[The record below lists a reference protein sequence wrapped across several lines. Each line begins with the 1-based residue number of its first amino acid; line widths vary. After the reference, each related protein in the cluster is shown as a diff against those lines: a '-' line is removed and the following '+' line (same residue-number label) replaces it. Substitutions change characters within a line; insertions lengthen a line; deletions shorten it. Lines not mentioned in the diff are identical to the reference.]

1 MALPVG
7 QGDAFYLE
15 RNGKSILVD
24 GGKGRKKFSTLFTK
38 HTKKDSVDIL
48 ACTHNDADH
57 ANGVLGFL
65 ESGLGCGE
73 VWLPKFWL
81 DVLPA
86 ILKPFYEFLPSLV
99 KEIRDIPFASD
110 QQNTQEQFSL
120 ENYAINSRNESN
132 SQGESERIEKDGWT
146 ESTAAVLEEA
156 REWRYE
162 LYTPH
167 EFHLLFYSQLFK
179 SPEKLNLL
187 SSAIEA
193 ADRIRN
199 IALAAYR
206 SGIPVRWF
214 EFSSVRISSIG
225 TNTLE
230 PLNATEVTYIRPSN
244 QSILKALA
252 LTVANKQSLVFWSP
266 KTYDFPGVLFTAD
279 SDLENTN
286 LPDEYDFHNAL
297 VTSPHHGSD
306 SNKPAYS
313 QVNKAAGKNSN
324 TITWI
329 RSDCKSRKRP
339 GATFRQQTHRYCTLC
354 NYSPHQKQTIKL
366 TFSRGAWIPNCCIK
380 CSCSSH

>member
-24 GGKGRKKFSTLFTK
+24 GGKGRKNFSTLFTK

-65 ESGLGCGE
+65 ESGLECGE

-86 ILKPFYEFLPSLV
+86 ILKPFHEFLPPIA
-99 KEIRDIPFASD
+99 KEINGISDMFFANE
-110 QQNTQEQFSL
+110 QQNTLEQLSL
-120 ENYAINSRNESN
+120 EKYTIDSGNELN
-132 SQGESERIEKDGWT
+132 LQGEPEQIEKDGWT
-146 ESTAAVLEEA
+146 KSTASILEEA
-156 REWRYE
+156 GEWRYE
-162 LYTPH
+162 LYNH
-167 EFHLLFYSQLFK
+167 EFHLLFYHRLLK

-199 IALAAYR
+199 IALAAYG

-214 EFSSVRISSIG
+214 EFSSGKISSIG
-225 TNTLE
+225 TNILE
-230 PLNATEVTYIRPSN
+230 PLNAKEVTYLRPSN

-252 LTVANKQSLVFWSP
+252 LTVANKESLVFWAP
-266 KTYDFPGVLFTAD
+266 KRGDLPGVLFTAD
-279 SDLENTN
+279 SDLENTY
-286 LPDEYDFHNAL
+286 LPNESDFQNAL
-297 VTSPHHGSD
+297 VTSPHHGSE
-306 SNKPAYS
+306 SNYTAYCK
-313 QVNKAAGKNSN
+313 VNTAAGENSN

-339 GATFRQQTHRYCTLC
+339 GATFRQQTRRYCTLC
-354 NYSPHQKQTIKL
+354 NYSTHQKQTIKL
-366 TFSRGAWIPNCCIK
+366 TLSGGAWIPNCCIK
-380 CSCSSH
+380 CSC